1 MRSLR
6 LYRSV
11 TFYVR
16 RLELT
21 VKLLFVRFTCLLYLL
36 YHLHSVIFLMIWGLT
51 LIKEDFL
58 ALVLSNFD
66 VTIMVPFLHK
76 LCSDPLFFFFCISVC
91 ARACASY
98 FSTTIAKNVTKAF
111 NLGFQISEDY

>member
-1 MRSLR
+1 MRPLR

-21 VKLLFVRFTCLLYLL
+21 VKFMFVRFTCLLYLL
-36 YHLHSVIFLMIWGLT
+36 YRLHSVIFLMIWGLAF
-51 LIKEDFL
+51 IEKDFL
-58 ALVLSNFD
+58 VLFLSNFD

-91 ARACASY
+91 VCVWAHVL
-98 FSTTIAKNVTKAF
+98 VTF
-111 NLGFQISEDY
+111 LLL